1 MNRLDQLLTDIAR
14 KHLGISTLAT
24 RRSDSLDFHEVSV
37 WGVKDAL
44 RHAYQAGVNASSQDV
59 DQAAILREM
68 REALERAEFLMR
80 RVHEGDHRAL
90 ENLPSAA
97 KQARR
102 VLNKTK
108 KGVAQ

>member
-80 RVHEGDHRAL
+80 RVHAGDHHAL

-102 VLNKTK
+102 VLVKTA
-108 KGVAQ
+108 KGIAP